1 MEGVQPAVKI
11 TNAAERNIEDIRMAA
26 LKPDRSMKLL
36 RQTLVSVFRNYS
48 KTFCLMN
55 DLLHGAEVRLV

>member
-36 RQTLVSVFRNYS
+36 RQTLVSVFR
-48 KTFCLMN
+48 KL
-55 DLLHGAEVRLV
+55 